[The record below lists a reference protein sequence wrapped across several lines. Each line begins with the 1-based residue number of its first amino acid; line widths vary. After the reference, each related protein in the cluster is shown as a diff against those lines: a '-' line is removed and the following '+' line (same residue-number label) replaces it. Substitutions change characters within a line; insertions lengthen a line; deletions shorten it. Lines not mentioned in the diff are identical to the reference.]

1 MIIFAKNIFPK
12 IDVQVDGGLNEE
24 TIPKSIRNGVNSIVI
39 GSYLS
44 KESNTDLLFEKFLL
58 VNVIHTIE
66 KLPRRANMKLDSTT
80 LQVVPGG
87 YGENDILLGI
97 NVPDIRKCAL
107 MWYKYVLCFFSYVAP
122 PD

>member
-1 MIIFAKNIFPK
+1 M
-12 IDVQVDGGLNEE
+12 
-24 TIPKSIRNGVNSIVI
+24 
-39 GSYLS
+39 
-44 KESNTDLLFEKFLL
+44 LFEKFLL

-66 KLPRRANMKLDSTT
+66 KLPRRANMKLDTTT

-107 MWYKYVLCFFSYVAP
+107 MWYKYINLNILLYFITSKFHDYRRFAIFV
-122 PD
+122 